1 MQRGG
6 DAHNSGNLRLALAEY
21 QKAVEISPDY
31 PLAHL
36 NTGITLEGTGAL
48 QEAIKSYQQAL
59 AALPTIRSFGRG
71 LLETCHPPTHAY
83 TRRHTRSRKC
93 THARTQA
100 HARPRARTDTIA
112 TAGDLSEPG
121 LPGRIPEARVDL
133 PQNRWHTTCH
143 VAYSMPCEPIAT
155 SRVACMHAL
164 NRDVRSLQPLSCIGE
179 LGGGSTPLSHR
190 PAHCTQHEDALTD
203 GAHEQLAG
211 SEYRLLVAAR
221 ACTAVRQ
228 A

>member
-1 MQRGG
+1 VQRGG

-83 TRRHTRSRKC
+83 TRRHTRARKC
-93 THARTQA
+93 THARKRTPAHVHAQTRLRLQA
-100 HARPRARTDTIA
+100 IFLSPDYPEGYRKLGSIYLRTGGIQHATWHTACHVNQSQRRNVHACNAQARPRRSIGAAVELHRR
-112 TAGDLSEPG
+112 AGWRKHAIVAPPG
-121 LPGRIPEARVDL
+121 
-133 PQNRWHTTCH
+133 
-143 VAYSMPCEPIAT
+143 
-155 SRVACMHAL
+155 AL
-164 NRDVRSLQPLSCIGE
+164 
-179 LGGGSTPLSHR
+179 H
-190 PAHCTQHEDALTD
+190 
-203 GAHEQLAG
+203 
-211 SEYRLLVAAR
+211 AAR
-221 ACTAVRQ
+221 
-228 A
+228 